1 MPDSA
6 FSLFNQFLNTMNCLV
21 LNMDLQKFCN
31 DVCQMTEKLTKNT
44 KEHDISKLNHVRDQ
58 LIEMYQKNLVK
69 INHSILELICAK
81 NLISRGYTVDVEKD
95 VSDILVCDIYAK
107 KGGGYTI
114 VEIETGFTP
123 PEHAMDTVDYYAAR
137 IMSKIARYSQH
148 CSKFSLAT
156 PVVGILPIPKIFLLP
171 PNARREDDVAKIK
184 TLCDR
189 YYKNPP
195 IKYDDILNAHLHS
208 IYLIN
213 IDKGF
218 AKEIDPQG
226 YVDLTQ
232 SLLGRSEVEY

>member
-1 MPDSA
+1 
-6 FSLFNQFLNTMNCLV
+6 MNLE
-21 LNMDLQKFCN
+21 KFRN
-31 DVCQMTEKLTKNT
+31 DVYEMT
-44 KEHDISKLNHVRDQ
+44 SKLSQNLKENDVSKINHVRNQ

-69 INHSILELICAK
+69 INHSILELICAN
-81 NLISRGYTVDVEKD
+81 NLISRGYVVEVEKD
-95 VSDILVCDIYAK
+95 VSNILVCDIYAK
-107 KGGGYTI
+107 KGDGNTI

-171 PNARREDDVAKIK
+171 PNARNEKDVAKIK
-184 TLCDR
+184 DLCDR

-218 AKEIDPQG
+218 AKELDPQG

-232 SLLGRSEVEY
+232 NLLGRSEVEY

>member
-1 MPDSA
+1 
-6 FSLFNQFLNTMNCLV
+6 
-21 LNMDLQKFCN
+21 MDLEKFRN
-31 DVCQMTEKLTKNT
+31 DVYDMTENLSKNL
-44 KEHDISKLNHVRDQ
+44 KENDLPKLNYVRQQ

-69 INHSILELICAK
+69 INHSILELICAS
-81 NLISRGYTVDVEKD
+81 NLISNGYAVEVEKD
-95 VSDILVCDIYAK
+95 VSDILVCDIFAK

-114 VEIETGFTP
+114 IEIETGFTP

-137 IMSKIARYSQH
+137 IMSKIARYSKH

-156 PVVGILPIPKIFLLP
+156 PVMGILPIPQIFWLP
-171 PNARREDDVAKIK
+171 PNARKKEDINKIK
-184 TLCDR
+184 ELCDR

-218 AKEIDPQG
+218 AKEVDPHG
-226 YVDLTQ
+226 YVDLTKN
-232 SLLGRSEVEY
+232 LLGRSEVEY